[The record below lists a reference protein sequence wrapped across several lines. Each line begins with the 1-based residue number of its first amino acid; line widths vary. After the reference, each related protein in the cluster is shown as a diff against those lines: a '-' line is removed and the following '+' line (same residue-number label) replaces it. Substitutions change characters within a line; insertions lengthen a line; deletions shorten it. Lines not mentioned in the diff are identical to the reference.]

1 MLHPT
6 NVPVELAIV
15 VTPSFNS
22 FATMGFID
30 PFRVSNYLEGR
41 QKFRW
46 RFFSEKGGLCMA
58 SNGIGVDSEPIA
70 ARGSTAP
77 NIVLISASWTPE
89 EYGTRDIQF
98 ALRGWARSGA
108 TIAGLD
114 TGAFIMAQAGMLDKR
129 RATVHYEHVDAFKET
144 YPKTEV
150 VEDLFTFEEPYL
162 TCCGGTAAVDFALHI
177 LRASSGAAQ
186 ANAASRY
193 IFHSELRQQG
203 TWQQPS
209 NAEPLGATIPQAVRQ
224 VISIMEQ
231 HLEDPVSI
239 PEICQQVGV
248 SHRQVDRLFALY
260 INKSPAL
267 YYRDIRLDRA
277 RGLVTQ
283 TELSITEI
291 SVASGFSSQ
300 VHFSRAYKDRF
311 GLPPIKDRI
320 EGRVPFEFRA
330 WPMYRK
336 TIDGPKDGEKS

>member
-1 MLHPT
+1 MSD
-6 NVPVELAIV
+6 LAIDPMDLAII

-41 QKFRW
+41 QVFRW
-46 RFFSEKGGLCMA
+46 RFFSETGGSCIA
-58 SNGIGVDSEPIA
+58 SNGIGVDSEPIS
-70 ARGSTAP
+70 AREGYTP
-77 NIVLISASWTPE
+77 DIVLISSSWTPE
-89 EYGTRDIQF
+89 NYGTQKIQF
-98 ALRGWARSGA
+98 ALRGWARAGA
-108 TIAGLD
+108 TVAGLD
-114 TGAFIMAQAGMLDKR
+114 TGAFIMAQAGMLENR
-129 RATVHYEHVDAFKET
+129 RATVHYEHVDAFRET
-144 YPKTEV
+144 YPNTEV
-150 VEDLFTFEEPYL
+150 VEDLFTFEGLYL

-177 LRASSGAAQ
+177 LQGTYGSAL

-193 IFHSELRQQG
+193 IFHPELRKHG
-203 TWQQPS
+203 TWQQPTG
-209 NAEPLGATIPQAVRQ
+209 AEPLGATVPSTVKR
-224 VISIMEQ
+224 VIRIMEQ
-231 HLEDPVSI
+231 NLEEPLSI
-239 PEICQQVGV
+239 PQICAQIGV
-248 SHRQVDRLFALY
+248 SHRQVDRLFSLY
-260 INKSPAL
+260 IKKTPAL

-311 GLPPIKDRI
+311 GLPPIKDRV

-336 TIDGPKDGEKS
+336 AAQKRMDGEKG